1 MEKMNTMKGI
11 SLKVKGK
18 VKVFIDTKTEISSK
32 VNGNMTKN
40 TQGIIGI
47 MMEVLFKANLV
58 RDRCHME

>member
-1 MEKMNTMKGI
+1 MINATQLRESVFNEKK
-11 SLKVKGK
+11 
-18 VKVFIDTKTEISSK
+18 KVFIDTKTEISSK